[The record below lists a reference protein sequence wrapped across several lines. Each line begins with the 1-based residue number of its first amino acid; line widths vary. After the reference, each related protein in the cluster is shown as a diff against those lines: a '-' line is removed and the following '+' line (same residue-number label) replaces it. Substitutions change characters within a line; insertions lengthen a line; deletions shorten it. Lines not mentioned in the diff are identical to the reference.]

1 MLAMKNEKF
10 NRPACL
16 GKIIFN
22 VLFFLFF
29 GPTVFAK
36 APLKDT
42 LNEGS
47 NDKVLYGR
55 ASFYANKFNG
65 RKTASGEIF
74 SQKKMTCACNVLP
87 FGTWIK
93 VMNVENNKS
102 VIVKVNDRLHPK
114 MKRLVDLTNA
124 CAVELGYALKGV
136 ISVKV
141 EVMGKHRPPTN
152 Q

>member
-1 MLAMKNEKF
+1 MKNEKF
-10 NRPACL
+10 NRPNCL
-16 GKIIFN
+16 RRSIFT

-29 GPTVFAK
+29 GPMLFAK

-42 LNEGS
+42 LSEGS
-47 NDKVLYGR
+47 NDKLLYGQ

-87 FGTWIK
+87 LGTWIK
-93 VMNVENNKS
+93 VMNVENKKS

-124 CAVELGYALKGV
+124 CAVELGYAHKGV
-136 ISVKV
+136 IRVKV
-141 EVMGKHRPPTN
+141 EVMGK
-152 Q
+152 

>member
-1 MLAMKNEKF
+1 MKNEKF
-10 NRPACL
+10 NWPTCL
-16 GKIIFN
+16 RKAIFT
-22 VLFFLFF
+22 VLFFLFS
-29 GPTVFAK
+29 GPILFAK

-42 LNEGS
+42 LNEGP
-47 NDKVLYGR
+47 NAKVLYGK

-87 FGTWIK
+87 LGTWLK
-93 VMNVENNKS
+93 VINVENKKS
-102 VIVKVNDRLHPK
+102 VIVKINDRLHPK

-124 CAVELGYALKGV
+124 CAVKLGYAHKGV
-136 ISVKV
+136 IRVKV
-141 EVMGKHRPPTN
+141 EVIGKQRPPTK

>member
-1 MLAMKNEKF
+1 MKNKKF
-10 NRPACL
+10 NNRYCL
-16 GKIIFN
+16 RKAIFT

-29 GPTVFAK
+29 SPNLFAK
-36 APLKDT
+36 VPLKDT
-42 LNEGS
+42 LNKGS
-47 NDKVLYGR
+47 NLKVLYGQ

-87 FGTWIK
+87 LGTWIK
-93 VMNVENNKS
+93 VMNVENKKS

-114 MKRLVDLTNA
+114 TKRLVDLNNA
-124 CAVELGYALKGV
+124 CAVELGYAHKGV
-136 ISVKV
+136 IRVKV
-141 EVMGKHRPPTN
+141 EVMGKQRPPTN